1 MLKVFFV
8 FIFLIQ
14 LVGFSQT
21 DTLNFSY
28 YFKSNTSNLTQI
40 DGVDTRFY
48 GKYTL
53 KPNKHNELRIAAG
66 DYFIIDSSGIYIE
79 KNNLIS
85 IPKAEVRENGKYNV
99 KNNYLFGIKPN
110 DSIPVFLQDDKYFFL
125 MPAKS
130 YLFNK
135 VNHSMYKIN
144 SNSFLIFTKEDN
156 GFYSVIK
163 IDFSNGTLKLSELE
177 LDYPTIHQISSEFIK
192 ENGFDTYLLTP
203 KNNQWQSILNSF
215 LVYDV
220 YVREK

>member
-8 FIFLIQ
+8 FFFLIQ
-14 LVGFSQT
+14 LVAFSQS
-21 DTLNFSY
+21 DTINFSY
-28 YFKSNTSNLTQI
+28 YFKTNTSSLTQI
-40 DGVDTRFY
+40 DGVDKRFY
-48 GKYTL
+48 GKYQL

-99 KNNYLFGIKPN
+99 KNNYLFGIKPM

-135 VNHSMYKIN
+135 DNHSIYKIN
-144 SNSFLIFTKEDN
+144 SNSFLIFTKEEN

-163 IDFSNGTLKLSELE
+163 VDFSNGILKLSELE
-177 LDYPTIHQISSEFIK
+177 LNYPAIKQIESEFIK

-203 KNNQWQSILNSF
+203 KNNEWQTIVNSF

-220 YVREK
+220 YEREH